1 MRPMASGILLLLVAV
16 GAIGCAGIS
25 KPSTPL
31 YTFHLTGGSFFGPGP
46 IVPDTS
52 LPDGRLIN
60 INFDPRELR
69 GYAAFFNDGRQES
82 KLSDGK
88 TRINQNIDAGRLN
101 IGGGFQTV
109 LLVAVEGGPNRGT
122 EQYYLDEDYRFVW
135 RVDLALDPGFEEGII
150 RVDDFILHT
159 GVTRIAPSLQTRNN
173 LAGGYDQAGSLKT
186 GQLLLG
192 RVGDFDQN
200 GFIDGILVAAPN
212 VPMVAD
218 LLPGAPVGNRRGFY
232 TDIPIVPNLSAEL
245 ILRGMLNMVSAFEQV
260 SVEGDSGQHD
270 IILHDARERLAAVRA
285 NMQRALN
292 GTAWTRPDVRQ
303 TGIKLLDRVSDVEN
317 NGLPAFLAGTQKR
330 QSSVSTIEKFRMEI
344 SALVESIAT
353 VNSAVGDT
361 LPTKRQPS
369 VLIEPIAKA
378 P

>member
-1 MRPMASGILLLLVAV
+1 MVVMSCVLNVSEEDKIVRPMASVILLLLVAV

-218 LLPGAPVGNRRGFY
+218 LLPGAPVGNRRGF
-232 TDIPIVPNLSAEL
+232 
-245 ILRGMLNMVSAFEQV
+245 
-260 SVEGDSGQHD
+260 
-270 IILHDARERLAAVRA
+270 
-285 NMQRALN
+285 
-292 GTAWTRPDVRQ
+292 
-303 TGIKLLDRVSDVEN
+303 
-317 NGLPAFLAGTQKR
+317 
-330 QSSVSTIEKFRMEI
+330 
-344 SALVESIAT
+344 
-353 VNSAVGDT
+353 
-361 LPTKRQPS
+361 
-369 VLIEPIAKA
+369 
-378 P
+378 